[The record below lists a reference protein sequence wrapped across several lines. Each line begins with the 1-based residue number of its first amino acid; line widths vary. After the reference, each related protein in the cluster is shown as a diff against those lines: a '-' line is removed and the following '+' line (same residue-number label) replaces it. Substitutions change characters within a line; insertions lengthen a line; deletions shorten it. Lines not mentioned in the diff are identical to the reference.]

1 MEVFEVLE
9 PGPFTTIQDSGRYG
23 YQQFG
28 IPVSGALDT
37 FAYRCANV
45 LVGNQG
51 NEAVLEISFMGP
63 RLKVLANAAVAVTGA
78 EIPIFVNDRPQPMW
92 ASFNVCSGDV
102 IGMRTARRGARAYL
116 AVGGGL
122 DVPEIMGSRST
133 YPAGKIGG
141 LNGRSLARG
150 DILRRGPAEALNRI
164 VVCLPEHSRP
174 QINSEITLRAIP
186 GPQDDYFGQ
195 GLQVFFSSEFTVAS
209 KADRMGYRL
218 EGPKIDMK
226 EGVPRSI
233 ISEPSLSGAVQ
244 VPPDGQP
251 IILLVEQTVG
261 GYAKIA
267 TIISP
272 DLDLVA
278 QAKPGDKVRFT
289 STELSEAYQI
299 YCDYR
304 SRLDRIREFIRG

>member
-9 PGPFTTIQDSGRYG
+9 PGPLTTIQDSGRHG

-28 IPVSGALDT
+28 IPVSGAIDT
-37 FAYRCANV
+37 FAYRAANI

-51 NEAVLEISFMGP
+51 IEAVLEITFMGP
-63 RLKVLANAAVAVTGA
+63 RLKVLTDSIAAVTGA
-78 EIPIFVNDRPQPMW
+78 EIPILVNDRPQPMW
-92 ASFNVCSGDV
+92 TSFSVRSGDV
-102 IGMRTARRGARAYL
+102 ISMRTAHKGVRAYL
-116 AVGGGL
+116 AVRGGL

-133 YPAGKIGG
+133 YSAGKIGG
-141 LNGRSLARG
+141 LNGRSLSRG
-150 DILRRGPAEALNRI
+150 DRLRRGPAEDLNRI
-164 VVCLPEHSRP
+164 VFLPELFRP
-174 QINSEITLRAIP
+174 QINSKITLRAIP
-186 GPQDDYFGQ
+186 GPQDDYFGR

-218 EGPKIDMK
+218 EGPKIDMN

-233 ISEPSLSGAVQ
+233 ISEPCLSGAVQ
-244 VPPDGQP
+244 VPPDGAP

-289 STELSEAYQI
+289 STELSEAHQI

-304 SRLDRIREFIRG
+304 SRLDRIREFIRR

>member
-1 MEVFEVLE
+1 MDAFEVLE
-9 PGPFTTIQDSGRYG
+9 PGPFTSIQDGGRYG

-37 FAYRCANV
+37 FAYRAANI

-51 NEAVLEISFMGP
+51 NEAVLEITFAGP
-63 RLKVLANAAVAVTGA
+63 RLKVLANATVAVTGA
-78 EIPIFVNDRPQPMW
+78 EIPILVNDRPQPLW
-92 ASFNVCSGDV
+92 TSFCVCVGDV
-102 IGMRTARRGARAYL
+102 IVMRTAQKGVRAYL
-116 AVGGGL
+116 AVRGGL

-133 YPAGKIGG
+133 YPGGKIGG

-150 DILRRGPAEALNRI
+150 DRLSRGAVEALNRI
-164 VVCLPEHSRP
+164 IFLPERFRP
-174 QINSEITLRAIP
+174 QLDSKITLRAIP

-195 GLQVFFSSEFTVAS
+195 GLQVFFRSEFTVAS

-218 EGPKIDMK
+218 EGAKIDMK

-278 QAKPGDKVRFT
+278 QAKPGDKVRFA
-289 STELSEAYQI
+289 STELSEAHQI

-304 SRLDRIREFIRG
+304 SRLDRMRECIRS